1 MPNHHGA
8 EMETYGACRCG
19 QLASRMN
26 DGIAECQRCYQR
38 RVEVLA
44 RKRISE
50 AISKPLA
57 RKKKSAA
64 AESR

>member
-1 MPNHHGA
+1 MPNHDHP

-26 DGIAECQRCYQR
+26 DGIAECQRCFQR
-38 RVEVLA
+38 RVESLG
-44 RKRISE
+44 RKRIAE

-57 RKKKSAA
+57 RK
-64 AESR
+64 